1 MKTTRPIADRLL
13 ALADSMQKEIDHGRR
28 PMTQNPT
35 PKRMREYNSRMHD
48 ANNAERTQRAFLA
61 LAAGHQ
67 AGHLPP
73 ILADLR
79 AAGGVPAHAEVAEA
93 RRLLRR
99 IRG

>member
-48 ANNAERTQRAFLA
+48 ANNAERTQRA
-61 LAAGHQ
+61 
-67 AGHLPP
+67 
-73 ILADLR
+73 LR
-79 AAGGVPAHAEVAEA
+79 AWQPATRPETFRRSSRTCA
-93 RRLLRR
+93 RGRR
-99 IRG
+99 CSSLYGSR